1 MNPLHTSRRLMACL
15 ASRISLCIAAGA
27 LAGGSID
34 IAMAAD
40 ATTPSHS
47 ARPDPLISGMWVWQ
61 AKYVSDAGEQDQ
73 MLDFCQRQGF
83 NRLLVQIPWKPG
95 TAQVVHPKPDQE
107 TAGAAVHPE
116 INYSDGLGR
125 LVTEAAKRHIAI
137 EALDGAPYMGDKI
150 HWPETLATVDAI
162 LAFNATLPADAK
174 LAGIHW
180 DIEPYVRPDWK
191 VMETRPQ
198 IELDYLQL
206 LTDAKKKLAD
216 SGSNLTLS
224 VDIPMWYDNKTDPA
238 DNCIVTFNGQTKNFH
253 QHIQDICDYVGIMS
267 YRQKALGKNS
277 TSEHVAN
284 ELAYA
289 ERIGKYVVPAFETIQ
304 LKDTPQITFFGK
316 DAQTLLGERAKLI
329 DTLKDRP
336 GFGGMFI
343 HNYPS
348 VKAILEPATA
358 ATN

>member
-1 MNPLHTSRRLMACL
+1 MKPLHSPRRFMARIALSL
-15 ASRISLCIAAGA
+15 AAVTLSCGSFAPVMASDA
-27 LAGGSID
+27 LGQ
-34 IAMAAD
+34 
-40 ATTPSHS
+40 SHA
-47 ARPDPLISGMWVWQ
+47 ARPEPLISGMWVWQ
-61 AKYVSDAGEQDQ
+61 SKYISDAAEQDA

-95 TAQVVHPKPDQE
+95 TAQIVHPKPGQE
-107 TAGAAVHPE
+107 TAGTAIHPQ
-116 INYSDGLGR
+116 INYADALTR
-125 LVTEAAKRHIAI
+125 LVVEAAKRHIAI
-137 EALDGAPYMGDKI
+137 EALDGAPTMGDKI
-150 HWPETLATVDAI
+150 HWPETLATLDAI

-206 LTDAKKKLAD
+206 LTDSKKKLVD
-216 SGSNLTLS
+216 SGSNLTLA

-238 DNCIVTFNGQTKNFH
+238 DNCVVTFNGQTKNFH
-253 QHIQDICDYVGIMS
+253 EHIQDICDYVGIMS

-277 TSEHVAN
+277 ASEQVAN

-289 ERIGKYVVPAFETIQ
+289 EKIGKFVVPAFETIQ

-316 DAQTLLGERAKLI
+316 DSATLLGERTKLI
-329 DTLKDRP
+329 DLLKERP

-343 HNYPS
+343 HHYPS
-348 VKAILEPATA
+348 VKTILEPATA
-358 ATN
+358 AN